1 MKVYTL
7 NKSQEISRDIADVF
21 DFFSKPENLCDIT
34 PSRMNFNIL
43 TPSPIEMKEAA
54 IIDYTIKILG
64 LRIRWRTIIT
74 KYDPPNIFIDQ
85 QLKGPYSMWHH
96 THSFKSIAKNKTL
109 IEDTV
114 HYCVP
119 FGVIGRILHR
129 LYIKRDLKK
138 IFLYREKKIKQI
150 FQG

>member
-7 NKSQEISRDIADVF
+7 EKSQKISRDIAHVF
-21 DFFSKPENLCDIT
+21 DFFSKPGNLSDIT
-34 PSRMNFNIL
+34 PKKMNFSIL
-43 TPSPIEMKEAA
+43 TPSPIEMKETAV
-54 IIDYTIKILG
+54 IDYTVKILG
-64 LRIRWRTIIT
+64 IPIRWRTIIT

-96 THSFKSIAKNKTL
+96 THSFKSIAENETL
-109 IEDTV
+109 IMDTV

-119 FGVIGRILHR
+119 FGIIGRILHKLFIR
-129 LYIKRDLKK
+129 RDLEN
-138 IFLYREKKIKQI
+138 IFLYREKRIKQI